1 MTLESTSG
9 IIFLSLMKATKKQKE
24 KQMMNQNQI
33 RLTPLTGPYHYL
45 NNDTSTDSPRFEYT
59 DKTGGRYMVVLDSI
73 ETPKIGQAPDKV
85 REARKWT
92 ETQSG
97 YSHTWRKIELA
108 DKQPTIARMGAYP
121 PALTLELIQG

>member
-1 MTLESTSG
+1 LTLKSTSG

-33 RLTPLTGPYHYL
+33 RLTPLTGSYHYL
-45 NNDTSTDSPRFEYT
+45 NNDTSTPRFEYM
-59 DKTGGRYMVVLDSI
+59 DKMGGRYMVELTSLLLGDS
-73 ETPKIGQAPDKV
+73 PDKV

-92 ETQSG
+92 ETQLG
-97 YSHTWRKIELA
+97 HTWRKIELA

-121 PALTLELIQG
+121 PALTLETR

>member
-1 MTLESTSG
+1 
-9 IIFLSLMKATKKQKE
+9 
-24 KQMMNQNQI
+24 MNQNQI

-45 NNDTSTDSPRFEYT
+45 NNDKASPRFEYT
-59 DKTGGRYMVVLDSI
+59 DTKGGRYMVVLTSLLLGDS
-73 ETPKIGQAPDKV
+73 PDKV

-121 PALTLELIQG
+121 PALTLETK